1 MVQKSRPFSAIPVDQ
16 AHEQK
21 NAAIKGDKGAVGLD

>member
-1 MVQKSRPFSAIPVDQ
+1 MTVDQ

-21 NAAIKGDKGAVGLD
+21 NANVKGDGGALGLTEDPSSLRK